1 MSESRENLK
10 AKTFPKWLREVDRFL
25 PLRSGLLLYGNI
37 HDFYYFPLNF
47 AEALQ
52 GATVQY
58 RTHPTMERLL
68 AAYLWNEGFDLIV
81 AYDMVD
87 GFTITQRPL
96 PPSEQHSLI
105 INEANLLQILSEQP
119 DLELPPTLRRSTLDE
134 LEPGSA
140 LEVIRA
146 LVRLREIK
154 EGDQPAIPLKV
165 AVIITHA
172 ARLAS
177 GPDHLAESER
187 ERFLN
192 LFKAFQASAKRTA
205 PEPRNP
211 VFCLS
216 NRLNELPLWLYHDN
230 PDVRGVEVPTPDREE
245 RKRFFDANFIR
256 FHEHARVAQPDRAKL
271 SEKFADL
278 TDGLSNADIND
289 LAIISRRAEI
299 AVNRID
305 QIVDLYRY
313 GERDTFWENLPEES
327 VRNAVDRLRER
338 VKGQDKAV
346 ERAAEI
352 VRRAQLGLA
361 SIGATKFARPKG
373 VLFLA
378 GPTGTGKT
386 ELAKALAE
394 LIFND
399 EQAMLRF
406 DMSEYADAHSDAK
419 LIGSPPGYVGHEDGG
434 QLTSRVRARPFSVIL
449 FDEIEKAHPKVLD
462 KFLQILDDGR
472 LTDGKGE
479 TVYFG
484 ESVILFTSNLGIYTM
499 DESTGRRV
507 RTAGVDPSGDADTN
521 AKRIHEAIQ
530 HHFIHNL
537 GRPEILN
544 RFGDNFVVFDFI
556 RRPAALEIIKKMT
569 REITLSLAEAKNWNL
584 TFAPDFAESFLDC
597 FLDDLAEFGGRGIR
611 NRVETHLKSG
621 LANHLFRVPSDRQA
635 IESGRQLVARVE
647 RRGTTAE
654 VTFSATA

>member
-68 AAYLWNEGFDLIV
+68 SAYLWNEGFDLIV

-105 INEANLLQILSEQP
+105 INEANLLQLLGEQEE
-119 DLELPPTLRRSTLDE
+119 LRLPPALRRSRLDE

-146 LVRLREIK
+146 LVGLREIK
-154 EGDQPAIPLKV
+154 EGDQPAIAIKV
-165 AVIITHA
+165 AVIIKHA
-172 ARLAS
+172 ARLTS

-230 PDVRGVEVPTPDREE
+230 PDVRGGEE

-256 FHEHARVAQPDRAKL
+256 FFENARVAQPDRAKL
-271 SEKFADL
+271 TEKFADL

-507 RTAGVDPSGDADTN
+507 RTAGVDPNGDADTN

-621 LANHLFRVPSDRQA
+621 LANHLFKVPADRQA
-635 IESGRQLVARVE
+635 IEAGRPLIARVE
-647 RRGTTAE
+647 RHGERAE
-654 VTFSATA
+654 VTFKASV